1 MKGYVY
7 CLTNE
12 MYKGVCKIGFTERGS
27 CVRALELYSSG
38 VPCEFKVEYSKYVRC
53 VREVERRLHEHF
65 SQYRVNASREFFR
78 VSKEQVY
85 EAIKEYEGQ
94 WEVYDGHYVG
104 KTTKPKVGKT
114 TKPKVVKTNR
124 KLIHKDIRCESW
136 ALKRRR
142 LRRECSHK

>member
-27 CVRALELYSSG
+27 YVRALELYTSG

-53 VREVERRLHEHF
+53 VREVECQLHEHF
-65 SQYRVNASREFFR
+65 SQYRVNTSREFFR
-78 VSKEQVY
+78 VRKEQVY

-114 TKPKVVKTNR
+114 NR
-124 KLIHKDIRCESW
+124 KLIHKDVRCESW

-142 LRRECSHK
+142 LRRECSYK